1 MLFTKGKKIKKVKQE
16 KNIKNNKKIAKKKET
31 LFTKFQ
37 KKFNSLKVARPRTT
51 PQIIRM
57 FFKGFNEQ
65 NSIIQLD
72 ENLYSVCF
80 EYQDI
85 SFSKAN
91 YDEQESIFLK
101 WVEFLHSFNFNDHIQ
116 VMCAGRPIK
125 TKDYKKDYI
134 YSTEGL
140 NDCERKVANEFNT
153 LIETCLGNKE
163 EILCETRQVVITT
176 KAESMKEAQDLFFQY
191 QLKTEEKFK
200 ELKSKIRRI
209 TIQERLESLYNV
221 FHTTL
226 LKDDGIDN
234 IVKYAKD
241 NNLSVYDVIAPK
253 EDVSLKEKNYININN
268 KKFIRVL
275 YVSHLPKSITPRF
288 YNRITTLDNCNIIT
302 TLNITPTDPA
312 KAIKKVNKKISGMK
326 TERLEK
332 IKKANKNNYSYEAV
346 KDEKLEDAIIDTQE
360 LRDALQKKKQK
371 LFTNNVLICIQ
382 ADSLEELEKNT
393 KIVCD
398 IGSEQ
403 SISIYKLDWQ
413 QLEGLQNCLAFG
425 WNSLQIQR
433 SLTSESTATNVP
445 FNTKDL
451 MQPKS
456 IYHGINLV
464 SKNPVFC
471 DRKKLLNGN
480 GCVLATSG
488 AGKSFSVKLMIEQVL
503 LRYPKDEVI
512 VIDVQGEY
520 APLIKAFEG
529 QTLNIST
536 SSDTYINPFDS
547 SLQYEKDEEALNSK
561 IEFSLAFIES
571 IVGGN
576 GLTGEQKTL
585 VDRCT
590 KNIYEE
596 YQLHNFD
603 VNYEPDF
610 IKFYNQLIKQPEKEA
625 KNLALVIERYVLGGM
640 GIFSRKT
647 NVEIK
652 NRFISFD
659 ISELPQSIQTT
670 GYLVILE
677 HIMNRL
683 KRNKTLGKHTWIFI
697 DEFHILL
704 ANQYSAEYIA
714 RIYKT
719 GRKENAIPT
728 IITQNIADIIKNE
741 QGCKILSNSEFAM
754 LLKQKPLDLPVICK
768 IFDISDE
775 EARYVIDSPA
785 GQGLIVYGED
795 KVAFRNQ
802 VMKDSYIYQMN
813 QTSNLQQ
820 KAT

>member
-1 MLFTKGKKIKKVKQE
+1 MSKVKKDKKSKTKAKKE
-16 KNIKNNKKIAKKKET
+16 GFFSKLLKKYKSNKIAKPK
-31 LFTKFQ
+31 
-37 KKFNSLKVARPRTT
+37 TT
-51 PQIIRM
+51 PQIMRV
-57 FFKGFNEQ
+57 FFKGFNEN
-65 NSIIQLD
+65 NSIFQLD
-72 ENLYSVCF
+72 ENHFSVCF

-91 YDEQESIFLK
+91 YEEQESIFLK
-101 WVEFLHSFNFNDHIQ
+101 WVEYLHSFNYSDHIQ
-116 VMCAGRPIK
+116 VICFGTPVK
-125 TKDYKKDYI
+125 TQNYKRQYVYNED
-134 YSTEGL
+134 SLTENENKIAKEL
-140 NDCERKVANEFNT
+140 NE
-153 LIETCLGNKE
+153 LIENCLGDKE

-176 KAESMKEAQDLFFQY
+176 TAESYKEAQDIFLQY
-191 QLKTEEKFK
+191 QLRTEEKFK
-200 ELKSKIRRI
+200 ELKSKIRKVSVE
-209 TIQERLESLYNV
+209 ERLTSLYNT
-221 FHTTL
+221 FNIN
-226 LKDDGIDN
+226 LKEDNGINN
-234 IVKYAKD
+234 IINYSKE
-241 NNLSVYDVIAPK
+241 NNLTIYDVLAPK
-253 EDVSLKEKNYININN
+253 EDVSFREKNYINIGNQ
-268 KKFIRVL
+268 KYIRVL
-275 YVSHLPKSITPRF
+275 YVSKLPRSVTPRF
-288 YNRITTLDNCNIIT
+288 YNRITTLENFNIIT
-302 TLNITPTDPA
+302 TLNITPTNPA
-312 KAIKKVNKKISGMK
+312 KVIKMVNKKISGMK

-332 IKKANKNNYSYEAV
+332 IKKANKNNYTYEAV
-346 KDEKLEDAIIDTQE
+346 KDEKLEDSIRDAQG

-371 LFTNNVLICIQ
+371 LFTNNMLICIQ
-382 ADSLEELEKNT
+382 ANSLEELNKAT
-393 KIVCD
+393 KAVKGIADECV
-398 IGSEQ
+398 IGL
-403 SISIYKLDWQ
+403 YNLDWQ
-413 QLEGLQNCLAFG
+413 QLEGVQNCLSFG
-425 WNSLQIQR
+425 WNKLQIQR

-451 MQPKS
+451 MHS
-456 IYHGINLV
+456 DSLYYGVNLV

-503 LRYPKDEVI
+503 LRYPQDEVI
-512 VIDVQGEY
+512 VIDAQGEY
-520 APLIKAFEG
+520 IPLIKAFNG

-536 SSDTYINPFDS
+536 SSNTFINPFDS
-547 SLQYEKDEEALNSK
+547 SLQYEKGEDALNSK

-571 IVGGN
+571 IVSSN

-596 YQLHNFD
+596 YQIHNFD
-603 VNYEPDF
+603 EKYEPDF
-610 IKFYNQLIKQPEKEA
+610 IKFYEELLKQPELEA

-640 GIFSRKT
+640 DIFSKKT

-659 ISELPQSIQTT
+659 ISELPRSIQTT

-704 ANQYSAEYIA
+704 ANQYSADYIA

-728 IITQNIADIIKNE
+728 IITQNIADVIKSE

-768 IFDISDE
+768 IFNISE
-775 EARYVIDSPA
+775 EESKYVIDSPA

-795 KVAFRNQ
+795 IVAFRNQ
-802 VMKDSYIYQMN
+802 VSKDSYIYELN
-813 QTSNLQQ
+813 QTSNMQLN
-820 KAT
+820 AA

>member
-1 MLFTKGKKIKKVKQE
+1 
-16 KNIKNNKKIAKKKET
+16 
-31 LFTKFQ
+31 
-37 KKFNSLKVARPRTT
+37 
-51 PQIIRM
+51 
-57 FFKGFNEQ
+57 
-65 NSIIQLD
+65 
-72 ENLYSVCF
+72 
-80 EYQDI
+80 
-85 SFSKAN
+85 
-91 YDEQESIFLK
+91 
-101 WVEFLHSFNFNDHIQ
+101 
-116 VMCAGRPIK
+116 
-125 TKDYKKDYI
+125 
-134 YSTEGL
+134 
-140 NDCERKVANEFNT
+140 
-153 LIETCLGNKE
+153 
-163 EILCETRQVVITT
+163 
-176 KAESMKEAQDLFFQY
+176 
-191 QLKTEEKFK
+191 
-200 ELKSKIRRI
+200 
-209 TIQERLESLYNV
+209 
-221 FHTTL
+221 
-226 LKDDGIDN
+226 
-234 IVKYAKD
+234 
-241 NNLSVYDVIAPK
+241 
-253 EDVSLKEKNYININN
+253 
-268 KKFIRVL
+268 
-275 YVSHLPKSITPRF
+275 
-288 YNRITTLDNCNIIT
+288 
-302 TLNITPTDPA
+302 
-312 KAIKKVNKKISGMK
+312 
-326 TERLEK
+326 
-332 IKKANKNNYSYEAV
+332 
-346 KDEKLEDAIIDTQE
+346 
-360 LRDALQKKKQK
+360 
-371 LFTNNVLICIQ
+371 
-382 ADSLEELEKNT
+382 
-393 KIVCD
+393 
-398 IGSEQ
+398 
-403 SISIYKLDWQ
+403 
-413 QLEGLQNCLAFG
+413 
-425 WNSLQIQR
+425 
-433 SLTSESTATNVP
+433 
-445 FNTKDL
+445 
-451 MQPKS
+451 
-456 IYHGINLV
+456 
-464 SKNPVFC
+464 
-471 DRKKLLNGN
+471 
-480 GCVLATSG
+480 
-488 AGKSFSVKLMIEQVL
+488 MIEQVL

-536 SSDTYINPFDS
+536 SSNTYINPFDS
-547 SLQYEKDEEALNSK
+547 SLQYEKDDEALNSK

-652 NRFISFD
+652 NRFIS
-659 ISELPQSIQTT
+659 
-670 GYLVILE
+670 
-677 HIMNRL
+677 
-683 KRNKTLGKHTWIFI
+683 WIFI

-768 IFDISDE
+768 IFDISEE